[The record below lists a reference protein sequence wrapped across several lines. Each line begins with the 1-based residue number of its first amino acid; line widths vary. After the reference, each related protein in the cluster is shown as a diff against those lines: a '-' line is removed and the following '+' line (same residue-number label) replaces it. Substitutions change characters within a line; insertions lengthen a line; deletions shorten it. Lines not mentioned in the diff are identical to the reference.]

1 MTCPEVERLVE
12 VALGQSADPELEAH
26 VQRCED
32 CRADLLTIEA
42 LAGVGG
48 PDREISE
55 GLVSRIV
62 AGLPKPEPR
71 VRRTWG
77 GGGQLLLTWG
87 LGFLTALV
95 SAGVTGSVGAL
106 DPGTVLMLAT
116 AFGAASV
123 LFTRLN
129 RRDRAP
135 ATREPSRPRP
145 D

>member
-1 MTCPEVERLVE
+1 MTCPEVERLIDI
-12 VALGQSADPELEAH
+12 ALGQSADPELAVH
-26 VQRCED
+26 VQRCEE
-32 CRADLLTIEA
+32 CQVDLLTIKA

-48 PDREISE
+48 PEREIPE
-55 GLVSRIV
+55 ELISRIV
-62 AGLPKPEPR
+62 SGLPQPEPE
-71 VRRTWG
+71 VKRTWG

-95 SAGVTGSVGAL
+95 SAGVTGSIGAL

-135 ATREPSRPRP
+135 ATGEPSRPRP